1 MVFQQKVLM
10 ITLHIDSPAGRLVV
24 VVVVA
29 VVVVVVDVQS
39 GFGAK
44 IQN

>member
-24 VVVVA
+24 VVVV
-29 VVVVVVDVQS
+29 VVVVVDVQS